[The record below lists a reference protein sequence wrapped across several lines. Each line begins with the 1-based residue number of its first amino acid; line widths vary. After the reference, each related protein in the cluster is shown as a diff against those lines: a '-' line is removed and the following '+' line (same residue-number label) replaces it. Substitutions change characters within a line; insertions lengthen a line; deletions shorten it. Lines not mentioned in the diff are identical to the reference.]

1 MIMEKAL
8 EVPLKVAYFGPIIA
22 KHNPARTGPMG
33 NDAHTR
39 ESNCGYSRKPSD
51 GGFYLH

>member
-1 MIMEKAL
+1 MLEKAL

-22 KHNPARTGPMG
+22 KHTPAKKVLIA

-51 GGFYLH
+51 GNFYLH